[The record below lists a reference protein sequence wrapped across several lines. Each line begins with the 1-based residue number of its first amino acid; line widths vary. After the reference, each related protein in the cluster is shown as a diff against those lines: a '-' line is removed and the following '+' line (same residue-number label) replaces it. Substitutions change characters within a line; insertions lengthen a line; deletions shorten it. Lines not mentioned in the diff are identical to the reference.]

1 MPVIGIDLGT
11 SNTCVAVVKNGVPQ
25 VILDD
30 KGRSTL
36 PSVMSLNKKGQFFIG
51 YLAKA
56 QMTVQPERT
65 VHSAKRLLGQRFD
78 SADVQRILPFLSY
91 AVVPSQDQMACIML
105 GDQCLS
111 PTEISAAVLKKVKL
125 LAENAL
131 GEPVNQAVISVPAHF
146 DN

>member
-56 QMTVQPERT
+56 QMSVQPERT
-65 VHSAKRLLGQRFD
+65 VHSAKRLLG
-78 SADVQRILPFLSY
+78 
-91 AVVPSQDQMACIML
+91 
-105 GDQCLS
+105 
-111 PTEISAAVLKKVKL
+111 
-125 LAENAL
+125 
-131 GEPVNQAVISVPAHF
+131 
-146 DN
+146 